1 MASRPGP
8 HRYLGT
14 ISGTSVDGLD
24 LAIIEVV
31 DIGKEIR
38 FVASTTQT
46 FPDSLRERLLALGQP
61 ENDDLDLL
69 GAADRALGEFI
80 AEAAVSFIR
89 SANLTATDIRAI
101 GSHGQT
107 VRHRPD
113 FEYPFTWQ
121 IGDPNVIAE
130 RTGITTVAD
139 FRRRDMAANGQ
150 GAPLVPRFHEALFRS
165 DKESLAILNVGGI
178 SNLSLL
184 PADDAQPIRG
194 FDCGP
199 GNALLDSWCQ
209 LHRQQ
214 PYDRN
219 GLWASSGRVCEPLLR
234 VLMEDPYLQRQ
245 PPKSTGR
252 EYYNLNW
259 LQRQLE
265 TLAANPDPADVQR
278 TLLEFTALGIT
289 QALENWGSECL
300 RMVVCGGGRLNDAL
314 IDRLAALS
322 RAEVETSEQA
332 GYDGDAIEAA
342 AFGWLAHQRL
352 EMKTGSASSVTG
364 ASADRILGAVY
375 PGG

>member
-1 MASRPGP
+1 MASRPGQ

-24 LAIIEVV
+24 LAII
-31 DIGKEIR
+31 DIGKDIR
-38 FVASTTQT
+38 FVAATTQA
-46 FPDSLRERLLALGQP
+46 FPDALRERLLALGQP
-61 ENDDLDLL
+61 ENDNLDLL

-80 AEAAVSFIR
+80 AQAAISFIR
-89 SANLTATDIRAI
+89 STDLNATDIRAI

-113 FEYPFTWQ
+113 FDDPFTWQ

-139 FRRRDMAANGQ
+139 FRRRDMAAGGQ

-165 DKESLAILNVGGI
+165 GNESLAILNVGGI

-214 PYDRN
+214 PYDHKGR
-219 GLWASSGRVCEPLLR
+219 WAGSGKVCEPLLR
-234 VLMEDPYLQRQ
+234 TLLDDAYLQRQ

-252 EYYNLNW
+252 EHYNLNW
-259 LQRQLE
+259 LQLQLE
-265 TLAANPDPADVQR
+265 TLADTPDPADVQR
-278 TLLEFTALGIT
+278 TLLEFTALGISE
-289 QALENWGSECL
+289 ALARWGSDCL
-300 RMVVCGGGRLNDAL
+300 RMVVCGGGRLNVAL
-314 IDRLAALS
+314 LERLSALCE
-322 RAEVETSEQA
+322 ADVETSEQA

-342 AFGWLAHQRL
+342 AFAWLAHQRL
-352 EMKTGSASSVTG
+352 EMKPGSAGSATG

-375 PGG
+375 PGA